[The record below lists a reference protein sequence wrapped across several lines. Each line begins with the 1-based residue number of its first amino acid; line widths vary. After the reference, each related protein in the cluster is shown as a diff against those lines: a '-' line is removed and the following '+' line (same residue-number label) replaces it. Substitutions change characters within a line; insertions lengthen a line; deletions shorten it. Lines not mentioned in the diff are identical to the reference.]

1 MAKLGRRSSL
11 IGVGVAAALGSLGR
25 GRAQGTKVAVATQLG
40 WLRNGEY
47 APLMVAEAMGF
58 FDAEGIAHHIFDGG
72 AGKNPVPIV
81 AVGQAQFGLATSG
94 LHLLAARTARDPVD
108 VVAVGTL
115 YQTSP
120 AAYLSLGLPADP
132 DPTPKDLEG
141 KRVGVQAGSEYFL
154 TAMAR
159 QNGVDDAKIRV
170 VTVQADA
177 DPLLVGRVDFFSGW
191 VTNQAYQIE
200 QAAAEPDA
208 PPALRGKTWKAIRFD
223 RWGLRAYSDVI
234 FCTAQ
239 TAKEQPAMV
248 RGYLRAV
255 GRAISFIEANPEAA
269 LKLVA
274 SFPNQIET
282 APKLAW
288 RWRVQNPLFASAA
301 TTERGPLWMEPAVW
315 DGMAGF
321 FYDAGQVPRRVAAAE
336 VMTDSLLPGVP
347 AG

>member
-1 MAKLGRRSSL
+1 MAMLRRRSFVTGSAALAARASVRPAAAQGAKLN
-11 IGVGVAAALGSLGR
+11 
-25 GRAQGTKVAVATQLG
+25 VATQLG

-58 FDAEGIAHHIFDGG
+58 FDAEGIAHRIMDGG
-72 AGKNPVPIV
+72 PGRNPVPIV

-120 AAYLSLGLPADP
+120 AAYLSLGLPSDP
-132 DPTPKDLEG
+132 DPTPKDLLG
-141 KRVGVQAGSEYFL
+141 KSVGVQADAGYFL

-159 QNGVDDAKIRV
+159 INGLDDSKIKS
-170 VTVQADA
+170 VTVQANP
-177 DPLLVGRVDFFSGW
+177 DPLLVGQVDFFSGW

-200 QAAAEPDA
+200 QETAKPDA
-208 PPALRGKTWKAIRFD
+208 LPMLRGKTWKAMRFD
-223 RWGLRAYSDVI
+223 RWGLPSYADVI

-239 TAKEQPAMV
+239 TAKQNPAMV

-255 GRAISFIEANPEAA
+255 ARAITFIQSDPDQA

-274 SFPNQIET
+274 AFPNQIET
-282 APKLAW
+282 AQKLAW
-288 RWRVQNPLFASAA
+288 RWKVQNPLFVSAA
-301 TTERGPLWMEPAVW
+301 TAKHGPLWMEPTEW
-315 DGMAGF
+315 DGMAKF
-321 FYDAGQVPRRVAAAE
+321 FHQAGQVPRQVPAAE
-336 VMTDSLLPGVP
+336 VMTDALLPSLS